1 MPRVGI
7 RGTTFQIAPIAAS
20 GLNCCLVPGYLRVLA
35 QGKTAM
41 NDQDLIWLTCLRSL
55 EESGALP
62 DGCDGNDLERG
73 GLIERVGDGW
83 RPTEGGKVWRA
94 LMEETASPPP
104 AL

>member
-7 RGTTFQIAPIAAS
+7 HIALIAATD
-20 GLNCCLVPGYLRVLA
+20 LNCCLIPGYLRVLA

-41 NDQDLIWLTCLRSL
+41 NDQDLIWLTCLRAL
-55 EESGALP
+55 EEAGALP
-62 DGCDGNDLERG
+62 DGCDGKDLERG

-83 RPTEGGKVWRA
+83 RLTEGGKVWRA
-94 LMEETASPPP
+94 LMEDTASPPP